1 VTTERRRF
9 TRIPY
14 QATARLELGGER
26 WDVRLLDISLNGA
39 LVSRPE
45 TLDPR
50 PGTPCRIEVPLE
62 AGKLIRMQ
70 ARVAHVEGTR
80 IGLERVHIDID
91 SITHLRRLVELNLG
105 DPALIERELHELG
118 E

>member
-1 VTTERRRF
+1 MTTERRRF

-14 QATARLELGGER
+14 QAAARLELGGEH
-26 WDVRLLDISLNGA
+26 WQVRLLDISLNGA

-50 PGTPCRIEVPLE
+50 PGTPCRIEISL
-62 AGKLIRMQ
+62 AGGGMIRMH
-70 ARVAHVEGTR
+70 ARVAHAEGAR
-80 IGLERVHIDID
+80 IGLEREHIDID

-105 DPALIERELHELG
+105 DPALLERELHELG